1 MRKYILGIVLA
12 ATCGGAPILTL
23 TPPATIS
30 GSPGSTIGWGFSI
43 NNDTAQCLV
52 VSSVTP
58 TGFNSPVGAFSNF
71 IAAQNFYV
79 VNPNTTL
86 PEAFNN
92 ATQQGFG
99 RFVIGPLASPGNS
112 TAETFDALYDLYAAD
127 PNVDPSKVTP
137 ENGFAR
143 LSATVNVVAST
154 GIPEPASLPLAGSGV
169 LAMLLRRRISNTAG

>member
-12 ATCGGAPILTL
+12 AMCGGAPIISL
-23 TPPATIS
+23 TPSATIS

-43 NNDTAQCLV
+43 NNDTAQWLV

-58 TGFNSPVGAFSNF
+58 TGFNSSVGAFSDF

-86 PEAFNN
+86 PVAFNN

-99 RFVIGPLASPGNS
+99 SFFINPLASPG
-112 TAETFDALYDLYAAD
+112 
-127 PNVDPSKVTP
+127 
-137 ENGFAR
+137 
-143 LSATVNVVAST
+143 AST
-154 GIPEPASLPLAGSGV
+154 WP
-169 LAMLLRRRISNTAG
+169 